1 MTHFQTSRLVAN
13 TGIDWITDF
22 LAPPKTS
29 VMNQQSHATDNS
41 TDFYHKLVEGGPV
54 TNIWELVH
62 HPLGSGYFYKFCKSK
77 YCSETTSF
85 VIEVDKFIEIFSS
98 DDGGWEE
105 GLSWKEIDKAL
116 SATEMTDGQ
125 INVLQVVTDRINSAE
140 FLPAESWP
148 SGKVDRNLVIE
159 KIRLIWSCFLS
170 DGATDQVCLPSG
182 VLLNTC
188 KRMLNVHM
196 YGSEVFQ
203 EACENPGIISTLRD
217 IATRFHASEDYAQCL
232 RRLLELT
239 KPPSNVSIHVPGP
252 RHTLTAMYT
261 KNQLLESES
270 AVLFTLDQ
278 FLSDNFLYVE
288 FMSHLKRLAASA
300 NLRFI
305 RAVHIFKKSF
315 ANTDLSTHK
324 KAADWAFKVYLNF
337 LRPGSA
343 YEVRVTEIIRR
354 DVARN
359 LSSPHLDLFQ
369 NVEKEIWRT
378 LEELFDAYMLTPEYS
393 SLRLKLAEKFD
404 DFDTQMK
411 LKATQGSMSYTTLN
425 SKLSMARV
433 LREGSSAN
441 NSQVVRPTP
450 PGSGRRNVNTFH
462 HSVQSTLL
470 QGGMNLGNTISASF
484 GGLVSSVVPSHPRSA
499 RAGIQGQ
506 QGQQGL
512 DSARSAIS
520 TGSNRGN
527 IHDNGHST
535 IQDAG
540 DGHTVPA
547 PAAVEGSSMQVDNSA
562 LLAMPPSSTSANLNV
577 VTAPADAPRD
587 STKTTTARGN
597 NIIITA
603 NTDMDQTMT
612 TLAASSVS
620 TAATPMSTSSR
631 LNQQNRALLNP
642 ATPSFATP
650 PAYVHNEEQLPLI
663 TSALNSTSGEST
675 TRGALPT
682 ILVSSEEEGDGDNA
696 KKIQKTNN
704 GRFGGGGVYLPVL
717 NFLGCMPTT

>member
-1 MTHFQTSRLVAN
+1 
-13 TGIDWITDF
+13 
-22 LAPPKTS
+22 
-29 VMNQQSHATDNS
+29 MNQQSHSTDNS

-85 VIEVDKFIEIFSS
+85 VIEVDKFIEVFSS

-125 INVLQVVTDRINSAE
+125 INILQCVTDRINSAE
-140 FLPAESWP
+140 FLPVECWP

-159 KIRLIWSCFLS
+159 KIRFIWSCFLT

-196 YGSEVFQ
+196 YGSEVFH

-217 IATRFHASEDYAQCL
+217 IATRFHASEEYALCL
-232 RRLLELT
+232 RRLQELT
-239 KPPSNVSIHVPGP
+239 KPPNNVSIHVPGP

-288 FMSHLKRLAASA
+288 FMSHLKRLSASA

-354 DVARN
+354 DVART
-359 LSSPHLDLFQ
+359 LASPHLDLFQ

-378 LEELFDAYMLTPEYS
+378 LEALFGAYILTPEYS
-393 SLRLKLAEKFD
+393 QLRLKLVEKFD

-462 HSVQSTLL
+462 HSVQNTLL
-470 QGGMNLGNTISASF
+470 QGGLNLGNTLSASF

-499 RAGIQGQ
+499 RTGIQGQ
-506 QGQQGL
+506 PGQQSL

-520 TGSNRGN
+520 TGSNRGYSHGN
-527 IHDNGHST
+527 SHS
-535 IQDAG
+535 IQVAG
-540 DGHTVPA
+540 DVHTV

-562 LLAMPPSSTSANLNV
+562 LFAMPPSSTIANLNA
-577 VTAPADAPRD
+577 VTAPSDAPRD
-587 STKTTTARGN
+587 STKPTTAPGN
-597 NIIITA
+597 NTIHTS
-603 NTDMDQTMT
+603 TDMDQTMT

-620 TAATPMSTSSR
+620 TAATPKSSSSR
-631 LNQQNRALLNP
+631 HNQNRALLLNP
-642 ATPSFATP
+642 ATPSFASP
-650 PAYVHNEEQLPLI
+650 PTYVHNEEQLPLI

-675 TRGALPT
+675 TRGALPA